1 MPKHHKQ
8 WTKSAKALC
17 LSRASINTKDGLKP
31 GSEVVQGQHLLYKV
45 YWPRLIAPARVD
57 VRKMGF
63 ENEFRAASEWMSE
76 YGPFQAYLTS
86 LEAGSAITAHSDYD
100 DHDLGIF
107 EVARSQQLQLLHAD
121 GARDADEDTVNSG
134 LMSLLAALTIKH
146 QPPIGEWMVQRLRLT
161 ATFRKAGF
169 TTRIDGY
176 LRSHR
181 DRQVEMLV
189 EVKARARRFEEP
201 DVSMQETSEIIAW
214 LKTTGLE
221 RASNR

>member
-45 YWPRLIAPARVD
+45 YWPRLIARARVD

-121 GARDADEDTVNSG
+121 GAREDTIIVETPKDQVPTCRYPWLPIEKPSG
-134 LMSLLAALTIKH
+134 
-146 QPPIGEWMVQRLRLT
+146 R
-161 ATFRKAGF
+161 F
-169 TTRIDGY
+169 T
-176 LRSHR
+176 SQR
-181 DRQVEMLV
+181 DRH
-189 EVKARARRFEEP
+189 
-201 DVSMQETSEIIAW
+201 I
-214 LKTTGLE
+214 
-221 RASNR
+221 